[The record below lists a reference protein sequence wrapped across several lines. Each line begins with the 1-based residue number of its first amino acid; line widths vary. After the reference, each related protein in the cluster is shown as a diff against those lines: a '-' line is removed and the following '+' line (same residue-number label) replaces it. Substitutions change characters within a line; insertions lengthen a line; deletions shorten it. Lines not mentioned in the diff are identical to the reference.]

1 MNNDESLKLI
11 KYQEYATIAYEIVLL
26 FSFLLLYDQEK
37 TRKNKKRIFNDE
49 QRYTI
54 SLITRIV
61 IIGITLVFL
70 YSNIQNY
77 KITKENDEDTS
88 SVELQIIGSILILIA
103 ALLAL
108 YVTIKNKNTDSDLP
122 DYEEMENFLNPE
134 A

>member
-1 MNNDESLKLI
+1 MNTDENLKLI

-54 SLITRIV
+54 SVITRIV

-70 YSNIQNY
+70 YSNMQNY
-77 KITKENDEDTS
+77 KITKENDEDTTF
-88 SVELQIIGSILILIA
+88 VELQILGSILILIA
-103 ALLAL
+103 ALIAL
-108 YVTIKNKNTDSDLP
+108 YVTIKNKNTDTDLP
-122 DYEEMENFLNPE
+122 DYDDMENFLNPE

>member
-1 MNNDESLKLI
+1 MNTDENLKLI

-54 SLITRIV
+54 SVITRIV

-77 KITKENDEDTS
+77 KITKENDEDTTF
-88 SVELQIIGSILILIA
+88 VELQILGSVLILIA
-103 ALLAL
+103 ALIAL
-108 YVTIKNKNTDSDLP
+108 YVTIKNKNTDTDLP
-122 DYEEMENFLNPE
+122 DYDDMENFFNPE

>member
-1 MNNDESLKLI
+1 MNTDENLKLI

-54 SLITRIV
+54 SVITRIV

-77 KITKENDEDTS
+77 KITKENDEDTTF
-88 SVELQIIGSILILIA
+88 VELQILGSVLILIA
-103 ALLAL
+103 ALIAL
-108 YVTIKNKNTDSDLP
+108 YVTIKNKNTDTDLP
-122 DYEEMENFLNPE
+122 DYDDMENFLNPE

>member
-1 MNNDESLKLI
+1 MNTDENLKLI

-54 SLITRIV
+54 SVITRIV

-77 KITKENDEDTS
+77 KITKENDEDTTF
-88 SVELQIIGSILILIA
+88 VELQILGSVLILIA
-103 ALLAL
+103 ALIAL
-108 YVTIKNKNTDSDLP
+108 YVTIKNKNTDTDLKE
-122 DYEEMENFLNPE
+122 DDDMENFLNPE

>member
-77 KITKENDEDTS
+77 KITKENDEDNS

-108 YVTIKNKNTDSDLP
+108 YVTIKNKNTDLDIN
-122 DYEEMENFLNPE
+122 DYEENENFENPE
-134 A
+134 I